1 MNGPQEY
8 MEENVKGLNDVF
20 HAAKSM
26 GRQAVKIV
34 SLFVEQITSKV
45 KPLTVILPPDVNLQ
59 GTLLN
64 SLLTGLAAN
73 FNSYSYDI
81 KEKFI
86 NIGATEW
93 ISANNS
99 ISGMQD
105 FAKRMQQV
113 DCTIDFTFWG
123 PLVHV
128 WNETKPPSAS
138 SADMISAIIIMI
150 IIMKSTSMRCLLAMA
165 NAAFKLISGEEI
177 TEENKINCLEY
188 LRTILPS
195 ICF

>member
-1 MNGPQEY
+1 M
-8 MEENVKGLNDVF
+8 KGFNDVF

-128 WNETKPPSAS
+128 WNETKSPSAS